1 MSALDEVLKVGILLA
16 VGALLT
22 LNLVMWRYMRAQPK
36 PSSPEDCARIARSHQ
51 NHVMQTAQRF
61 QEHRVLLDHLRKRLD
76 AVATQQASAP
86 DSADVA
92 AIQNGLRDLQVNTSE
107 MQSQIAVVDERTKAL
122 VAGVATIQQHLLD
135 REQPK

>member
-1 MSALDEVLKVGILLA
+1 MSLLDEVLKVGILLA

-22 LNLVMWRYMRAQPK
+22 LNVVMWRYMRSQPK
-36 PSSPEDCARIARSHQ
+36 PSSPEDCERLSRSHQ
-51 NHVMQTAQRF
+51 QHVMQTTQRF
-61 QEHRVLLDHLRKRLD
+61 QNHQVMLDHLRKRLD
-76 AVATQQASAP
+76 AVAQQQAAAP
-86 DSADVA
+86 DSEDVA
-92 AIQNGLRDLQVNTSE
+92 AIQNTLRDLQVNTSE